1 MLERG
6 HSTQGAQSMQGSL
19 HERAQCDPRSEE
31 SGAMN
36 RTECKGA
43 TGRMLGVE
51 GEVSEGGRGIML
63 GIITPTKYKE
73 EYIYSMETKFNTLEI
88 TS

>member
-1 MLERG
+1 
-6 HSTQGAQSMQGSL
+6 MQGSL

-51 GEVSEGGRGIML
+51 GEVSEGEMGVGYGPL
-63 GIITPTKYKE
+63 
-73 EYIYSMETKFNTLEI
+73 
-88 TS
+88 

>member
-1 MLERG
+1 
-6 HSTQGAQSMQGSL
+6 MQGSL
-19 HERAQCDPRSEE
+19 HRRAQCDPRSEE

-43 TGRMLGVE
+43 TGRMLGGE

-73 EYIYSMETKFNTLEI
+73 ELMNIGSGVG
-88 TS
+88 SD